1 MCKQYKNAHRQYQ
14 QLLDAFVDAAE
25 AQAKTAVQFELD
37 LALPGFFKRYGA
49 IQCPDWLLA
58 CTVDPIVATS

>member
-37 LALPGFFKRYGA
+37 LALPGFFKRYG
-49 IQCPDWLLA
+49 DWLLA
-58 CTVDPIVATS
+58 CTVDPIVATSEQ